1 MQLLIFWRSAVI
13 EKLLLIIGRLNKN
26 AFPNVEE
33 RGHFVADDQKIND
46 FLQKKKINSIFKELF
61 NN

>member
-1 MQLLIFWRSAVI
+1 MGGLGIHNGEWSPVARLWA
-13 EKLLLIIGRLNKN
+13 IIGRLNKN

-46 FLQKKKINSIFKELF
+46 FLQKKN
-61 NN
+61 

>member
-1 MQLLIFWRSAVI
+1 MALP
-13 EKLLLIIGRLNKN
+13 IGRLNN
-26 AFPNVEE
+26 EVFLNVKE

-46 FLQKKKINSIFKELF
+46 FLQKKINSIFKELF

>member
-1 MQLLIFWRSAVI
+1 MTQKYVL
-13 EKLLLIIGRLNKN
+13 IGRLNKN